1 MMLCHRLTTAVSK
14 RLLKRFCIPT
24 QRNERIRG
32 VPTGCAIQIDINID
46 FGH

>member
-1 MMLCHRLTTAVSK
+1 MLCHRLTTAVSK
-14 RLLKRFCIPT
+14 RLLKRCIPT

-46 FGH
+46 FGN